1 MRINSQIFVGWIALH
16 ILLACML
23 LLVLLVPAAHGQ
35 PRILRAQSAHA
46 TLPGPLGQAFEQ
58 AAREFGVPSTLLKA
72 ICYMEGRLSDQNGQP
87 SVDHGFGC
95 MHLMKNRRGDMLDQ
109 AARELKL
116 SVDQLKFDLPDNVRG
131 GAAILRDDAL
141 QLSSARSLPNNLND
155 WYGAVAAYSDST
167 TRSTA
172 LMYANDVYKILRRGF
187 SAPSDSGEMITLAP
201 QAVHPNMV
209 SAASVR
215 GTGDL
220 PAECA
225 PDNNVDYSG
234 AVDCILPPQNYD
246 CNVTPK
252 NAPCTY
258 ESAQRPNDY
267 AIDQIA
273 IHDIEGTAL
282 SALNVFQDSNSG
294 ASIQYV
300 IDSDGTIYQT
310 LRESDIGYHVGNYW
324 YNQHS
329 IGIEHAGYDATGYR
343 WYNATE
349 YLASAKLVAY
359 LLQKYHLPLDRAHVV
374 AHGTVPSPSSTITPN
389 HVDPGPYWLWD
400 YYFGLI
406 HQQGVPLPATGT
418 TAQMVMLQPQSDQS
432 PAGSQGHETQANFAF
447 FYLYKGPST
456 RSGRII
462 QQGRSSDITD
472 VTNSV
477 EPGNSYY
484 YVAKALDSAGSG
496 DMMYQIWYGEETQAH
511 ASSSNLFAHAALAW
525 LAVPPGA
532 AVQGPGTLVRLTTSD
547 GSKPQIYGRPTSNTS
562 NTPTLIGDAPI
573 GALFA
578 SCYTVTEDGTSN
590 LWYEIDYNHRQAWVP
605 ASEVTSSS
613 ANQPVQPDPKQPTQP
628 VQPNPNQPVPPSP
641 NQPTQPVPPTPDQ
654 PVPPNPYQTPDSG
667 RGIVKPLHHQHRSKH
682 VDGAGQ

>member
-1 MRINSQIFVGWIALH
+1 MRTQSRIFAGWIALH
-16 ILLACML
+16 ILLTCTL
-23 LLVLLVPAAHGQ
+23 LAVLLVPVIKEQFG
-35 PRILRAQSAHA
+35 ISRAQMARA
-46 TLPGPLGQAFEQ
+46 GIPGSLNQAFEQ
-58 AAREFGVPSTLLKA
+58 AAREFGVPPMLLKA
-72 ICYMEGRLSDQNGQP
+72 ICYMEGRLSDQNGEP
-87 SVDHGFGC
+87 SVDNGFGC
-95 MHLMKNRRGDMLDQ
+95 MHLVKNRRADTLDQ

-141 QLSSARSLPNNLND
+141 HLSSAHSLPTSLNN
-155 WYGAVAAYSDST
+155 WYGAVAAYSDAT

-172 LMYANDVYKILRRGF
+172 LMYANDVYKILRKGF
-187 SAPSDSGEMITLAP
+187 RAPADSGEMITLAP
-201 QAVHPNMV
+201 QAVHPDIM
-209 SAASVR
+209 AAAGVR
-215 GTGDL
+215 GTSDL
-220 PAECA
+220 PVGCA
-225 PDNNVDYSG
+225 LDNNVDYAG
-234 AVDCILPPQNYD
+234 AVDCIVPPENFD

-258 ESAQRPNDY
+258 ESAQHPNDY

-273 IHDIEGTAL
+273 IHDIEGNALAAL
-282 SALNVFQDSNSG
+282 SVFQDPNSG

-310 LRESDIGYHVGNYW
+310 LRETDIGYHVGNYW

-374 AHGTVPSPSSTITPN
+374 AHGTVPSPSSTTTPN

-406 HQQGVPLPATGT
+406 HQQGIPFPDPGT
-418 TAQMVMLQPQSDQS
+418 TAQVIMLQPQSDQA
-432 PAGSQGHETQANFAF
+432 PAGSQGRETQANFAF
-447 FYLYKGPST
+447 FYLYNGPST
-456 RSGRII
+456 RSSRIVR
-462 QQGRSSDITD
+462 QGRSSDITD

-511 ASSSNLFAHAALAW
+511 ASPSNLFAHAGLAW
-525 LAVPPGA
+525 LAVPRGA
-532 AVQGPGTLVRLTTSD
+532 AVQGLGTLVRLTTSD
-547 GSKPQIYGRPTSNTS
+547 GSKPQIYGRPVS
-562 NTPTLIGDAPI
+562 NTPSLLGDAPI
-573 GALFA
+573 GALFV

-605 ASEVTSSS
+605 ASEVISSLT
-613 ANQPVQPDPKQPTQP
+613 NQPVAPGPYQPTQP
-628 VQPNPNQPVPPSP
+628 DPNQPVPP
-641 NQPTQPVPPTPDQ
+641 PPD
-654 PVPPNPYQTPDSG
+654 
-667 RGIVKPLHHQHRSKH
+667 
-682 VDGAGQ
+682 